1 MLNHFRTLLVNLPG
15 PAPGAPGP
23 VPVDAGDEASPA
35 GFRPVAPSPEAAAVR
50 AALFGSDPD
59 PFMLRYRARQLL
71 TLVHACELSGYV
83 YGLDPRVTY
92 GVGVEADDPFAD
104 PAYFSPRVSGPGL
117 VVTGA
122 PSAPDDL
129 GRCSY
134 GFVVDVSGGDLVVT
148 PMDAPS
154 SPRSRPFAYD
164 DPAPLPGTGYSA
176 AVTADGWP
184 WSVVGVRRPQRDLSE
199 VAARAA
205 GLPAARKLFGDD
217 PGEPYR
223 TFRNLWSSHPELPY
237 RLGGLT
243 CALVYRAEEERLRRG
258 G

>member
-15 PAPGAPGP
+15 PAAGP
-23 VPVDAGDEASPA
+23 SRVEAGDEAVPA

-71 TLVHACELSGYV
+71 TLVHACELAGYA
-83 YGLDPRVTY
+83 YALDPRVTY

-104 PAYFSPRVSGPGL
+104 PAYFLPRVSGPGL
-117 VVTGA
+117 AVTGS
-122 PSAPDDL
+122 PSAPDDT

-134 GFVVDVSGGDLVVT
+134 GFTVDVSAGDLVVT
-148 PMDAPS
+148 PMDAPAS
-154 SPRSRPFAYD
+154 WRSYPLPYD
-164 DPAPLPGTGYSA
+164 GPVPLPGTGYSA
-176 AVTADGWP
+176 LVTADAWP

-205 GLPAARKLFGDD
+205 ALPATLRLFGDD
-217 PGEPYR
+217 PAEPYR

-237 RLGGLT
+237 RLGGLA
-243 CALVYRAEEERLRRG
+243 CALVYRAEEARLRRG